1 MESGTTETKDAVCVR
16 RGRIAGYESGLCAC
30 VVPRL
35 CIACP
40 LFVRTALALYAFF
53 APRRSPPRAG
63 PPLARACFCISFRS
77 ISHSRPTR
85 TRDTITLAR
94 DRRRLPR

>member
-40 LFVRTALALYAFF
+40 LFVRTALALLRFF
-53 APRRSPPRAG
+53 CASPVAAARRTPPRSG
-63 PPLARACFCISFRS
+63 VFLHFLPFDLAQS
-77 ISHSRPTR
+77 P
-85 TRDTITLAR
+85 DTHA
-94 DRRRLPR
+94 